1 MTRFLAFSIAAFAL
15 AFSACERHPL
25 VGQTKVTTVPGIDG
39 VNAAHGD
46 AHGKGAEGHGKK
58 DEHAAPA
65 AEKKEGA
72 GAPAAGNH

>member
-1 MTRFLAFSIAAFAL
+1 MTRFLVLSIAAFAL

-39 VNAAHGD
+39 PSAGHGD
-46 AHGKGAEGHGKK
+46 THGKGSESHGKK
-58 DEHAAPA
+58 DEHAAPT